1 MGRAGS
7 EPKPPRGVTIRE
19 LKDGPRLQIAFS
31 YRGEQCRELLPAGK
45 VTKSLYG
52 VRGRPARR
60 NRRKITDG
68 TFSYRAY
75 FPDSPAAA
83 RMEPSPTAIPGAKL
97 LLSALLDA
105 QLALYEKQAANGS
118 ISASTL
124 LGYAKAIKHYLRPR
138 WATRPST
145 NWRRPTCA
153 PGLPAWASRAR
164 RCETA

>member
-7 EPKPPRGVTIRE
+7 EPKPPRGDHPGTE
-19 LKDGPRLQIAFS
+19 
-31 YRGEQCRELLPAGK
+31 
-45 VTKSLYG
+45 
-52 VRGRPARR
+52 GRPAPADRLQLPRR
-60 NRRKITDG
+60 AVPRAAARGQGDEIYMEYAAGLRAEIRRKITDG

-83 RMEPSPTAIPGAKL
+83 DGAEPDRQFLVPSCCW
-97 LLSALLDA
+97 ALLDA